1 MKKVLINF
9 TRIILP
15 LLIMGLNVSCED
27 EHDYYENIDYK
38 TDDVANVKFINT
50 AIGPVTGTAGSSIPV
65 NYFMNDLK
73 VTSVGVTTGVP
84 IGFGFGATAPN
95 TITYAV
101 VPSGNQT
108 LKSVTPS
115 TSSTSNPPVVTPETE
130 RTSEQVTTEAGKYY
144 SCFLVGTSKTTLKNH
159 IINDDFSVATDP
171 AKAYI
176 RVVNTVENTPATGY
190 KVVITKKY
198 VATST
203 KPAYSTDLLIFEN
216 ISFLGGSTVF
226 VPFEPNVSGESNTYD
241 LKLYNGTTLLSTV
254 STFVP
259 RPGRIYS
266 IFTLG
271 SVGLTGTT
279 WAPRLTWYTNK

>member
-1 MKKVLINF
+1 MKKVLIYF

-15 LLIMGLNVSCED
+15 LLIIGLYVSCED

-50 AIGPVTGTAGSSIPV
+50 AIGTVTGTAGSSIPV
-65 NYFMNDLK
+65 NYFMNDIK
-73 VTSVGVTTGVP
+73 VTSVNVATGAIP
-84 IGFGFGATAPN
+84 IGFGFGGAAPN
-95 TITYAV
+95 TINYAV
-101 VPSGNQT
+101 VPTGKQT

-115 TSSTSNPPVVTPETE
+115 TSTTTE
-130 RTSEQVTTEAGKYY
+130 ILRTSEEVTTEAGKYY
-144 SCFLVGTSKTTLKNH
+144 SCFLVGTAKTTLKNH
-159 IINDDFSVATDP
+159 IVSDDFSVATDP
-171 AKAYI
+171 TKAYI
-176 RVVNTVENTPATGY
+176 RVVNTIENTLVTGY
-190 KVVITKKY
+190 KVIITKKY

-203 KPAYSTDLLIFEN
+203 KPAYSTDLLTFEN

-226 VPFEPNVSGESNTYD
+226 VPFEPNVSGEANTYD
-241 LKLYNGTTLLSTV
+241 LKLYSGTTLLSTV

-271 SVGLTGTT
+271 SVGLTGT